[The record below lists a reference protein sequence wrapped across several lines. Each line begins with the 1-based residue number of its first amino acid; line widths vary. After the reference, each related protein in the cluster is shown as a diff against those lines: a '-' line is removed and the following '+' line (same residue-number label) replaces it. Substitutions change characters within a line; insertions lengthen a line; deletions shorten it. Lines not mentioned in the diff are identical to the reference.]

1 MVQEITTTSWGKRII
16 NAFFGVLI
24 GIALII
30 GGIYL
35 VFWNEA
41 HGLHTAQSL
50 QQAQNILI
58 SIPTTPVDPKNNM
71 HVVYLSGLATTDE
84 TLNDPLFNVAEKA
97 IQLNRQVQMYQWKED
112 VSTKTEKNL
121 GGSEQEIKTYS
132 YRQIWSSEPIDSS
145 RFKEQAGHEN
155 PSIMPI
161 QSKIQYANKVT
172 VGDFFLP
179 SQLIT
184 QISGDNSVDLS
195 KADMVL
201 LQAKFNKPA
210 HADGESI
217 YIGDNSTSPKIGD
230 LRITMTVVPPQ
241 KTVSIIAQQSGS
253 TLQPFMANAGQ
264 AVILIEMGQVSP
276 EQMIHHAQVQNEEM
290 TWLLRLVTLVMLIF
304 GFGLILNPIVIL
316 SDVVPFFG
324 SLVSIGTLFIA
335 FVCGLSLWTI
345 SIAIAW
351 FAFRP
356 VFAIGIIL
364 VTAVICYLLYLHK
377 KNLHP
382 KNN

>member
-16 NAFFGVLI
+16 NAFFGALI

-30 GGIYL
+30 GAIYL

-58 SIPTTPVDPKNNM
+58 SIPSTPVDPKNNM

-97 IQLNRQVQMYQWKED
+97 IQLHRQVKMYQWKED
-112 VSTKTEKNL
+112 VSTKTEKKL

-145 RFKEQAGHEN
+145 GFKEQVGHEN

-172 VGDFFLP
+172 VGDFSLP

-195 KADMVL
+195 KADMVA

-230 LRITMTVVPPQ
+230 LRISMTVVPPQ
-241 KTVSIIAQQSGS
+241 KTVSIIAQQSDS
-253 TLQPFMANAGQ
+253 TLQPFMAHAGQ

-276 EQMIHHAQVQNEEM
+276 QQMIHNAEVQNEEL

-335 FVCGLSLWTI
+335 FICGLSLWTI

-356 VFAIGIIL
+356 LFAVGIII

-377 KNLHP
+377 KNLYP
-382 KNN
+382 KNH